1 MDVMAMDEGDT
12 DSVAEKS
19 YRPAAQS
26 IVALLSA
33 LEYGEDV
40 DALLDEMTRREM
52 SMSLAVA
59 VGYLADMME
68 RAAERLDMTFGEYLG
83 TVGLRV
89 ALGGSAPG

>member
-1 MDVMAMDEGDT
+1 MDVMAMDEADT
-12 DSVAEKS
+12 DSVAEKA

-26 IVALLSA
+26 FGALLSA